1 MSAPFSRSQTYP
13 QIEISPYQLRSQV
26 TNGYGSP
33 VFTAVTGKTFNERSP
48 PQLAIL
54 RFWRE
59 EKYISIHLKGLSV
72 DPKINNKTLHIWHIL
87 HRLHGRKKTKFLY
100 GH

>member
-1 MSAPFSRSQTYP
+1 MSAPFSRSQTLHK
-13 QIEISPYQLRSQV
+13 SKSLHSHSR
-26 TNGYGSP
+26 
-33 VFTAVTGKTFNERSP
+33 KTP

-54 RFWRE
+54 RFSRE

-87 HRLHGRKKTKFLY
+87 HRLHGRKKTKFFVRTLIKAY
-100 GH
+100 FLELVQKCNMRSKFR